1 MSIQQLIDEIIH
13 SSNILIHCYFE
24 AGSPKPQVDYLPS
37 NRKSC
42 SSSISIDSA
51 ALERTNMEEKK
62 IFVLNIGRFF
72 YNSFKVQYNNYFH
85 SASFVVGIVS
95 IIVMEVVHR
104 LHSDLC
110 MIYFI

>member
-1 MSIQQLIDEIIH
+1 
-13 SSNILIHCYFE
+13 
-24 AGSPKPQVDYLPS
+24 
-37 NRKSC
+37 
-42 SSSISIDSA
+42 
-51 ALERTNMEEKK
+51 MEEKNLCTEHRQ
-62 IFVLNIGRFF
+62 IF
-72 YNSFKVQYNNYFH
+72 YNSFKVQYNNYFC